1 MDRPRSMDSLS
12 DGPMEYSCWRPI
24 LAVRSVIISSLSS
37 FTRSST
43 GRFHPRCK
51 SIMFQTIMDAL
62 PINTTKIVLYLS
74 YFYKHHE
81 LTLRLSWF
89 WGMMT
94 VAEILAALLAYGILH
109 MRDVE
114 GRSGWRWLFLI
125 EVRAILKV
133 RLAIIYLMSASRVS

>member
-1 MDRPRSMDSLS
+1 MDVPH
-12 DGPMEYSCWRPI
+12 
-24 LAVRSVIISSLSS
+24 ANSS
-37 FTRSST
+37 
-43 GRFHPRCK
+43 
-51 SIMFQTIMDAL
+51 Q
-62 PINTTKIVLYLS
+62 IVLYLS

-125 EVRAILKV
+125 EVRLFLKGECT
-133 RLAIIYLMSASRVS
+133 IF

>member
-1 MDRPRSMDSLS
+1 MVLWSIVAGAQFWLS
-12 DGPMEYSCWRPI
+12 GR
-24 LAVRSVIISSLSS
+24 SS
-37 FTRSST
+37 FLACRALLGLLQGGFIPDVS
-43 GRFHPRCK
+43 K
-51 SIMFQTIMDAL
+51 SHNQITLDVL
-62 PINTTKIVLYLS
+62 HTNTTQIVLYLS

-125 EVRAILKV
+125 EVRAIIE
-133 RLAIIYLMSASRVS
+133 RDCTIF

>member
-1 MDRPRSMDSLS
+1 
-12 DGPMEYSCWRPI
+12 
-24 LAVRSVIISSLSS
+24 
-37 FTRSST
+37 
-43 GRFHPRCK
+43 
-51 SIMFQTIMDAL
+51 MFQEKMDAL
-62 PINTTKIVLYLS
+62 KTNTTQIVLYLS

-125 EVRAILKV
+125 EVRAFNEGECMIF
-133 RLAIIYLMSASRVS
+133 LANKHV

>member
-1 MDRPRSMDSLS
+1 MYTLH
-12 DGPMEYSCWRPI
+12 
-24 LAVRSVIISSLSS
+24 
-37 FTRSST
+37 T
-43 GRFHPRCK
+43 
-51 SIMFQTIMDAL
+51 
-62 PINTTKIVLYLS
+62 NTKQIVLYLS

-109 MRDVE
+109 MKDVG

-125 EVRAILKV
+125 EVRAFTKRGFTLSCSNKYV
-133 RLAIIYLMSASRVS
+133 

>member
-1 MDRPRSMDSLS
+1 MVQTTMDTLHTD
-12 DGPMEYSCWRPI
+12 
-24 LAVRSVIISSLSS
+24 
-37 FTRSST
+37 
-43 GRFHPRCK
+43 
-51 SIMFQTIMDAL
+51 
-62 PINTTKIVLYLS
+62 TTQIVLYLS

-125 EVRAILKV
+125 EVRS
-133 RLAIIYLMSASRVS
+133 LMKEYCPVSLTNNYI